1 MHQRIILLALLLSAI
16 IKVQAVPI
24 DSVLV
29 ETVKPNDSVNVNYSS
44 NQTFWG
50 FSLGYFPIWEE
61 DFESGGISTS
71 LYTENTIS
79 KLFKLGWSAQL
90 NLAFDGGGYMALY
103 GYLSYPL
110 KLGNDNLYIK
120 GGLGLATYTYLTP
133 VAYFKV
139 EYLLW
144 EFEKSAVSIS
154 VSETIPGIHEVFLS
168 PVISIGIL
176 F

>member
-50 FSLGYFPIWEE
+50 FSLGYFPICEE
-61 DFESGGISTS
+61 EFESGGISTS

-139 EYLLW
+139 EYFLW

-154 VSETIPGIHEVFLS
+154 VSETIPEIHEVFLP

>member
-1 MHQRIILLALLLSAI
+1 MRQRIILLALLLSAI

-29 ETVKPNDSVNVNYSS
+29 KTVKPNDSVNVNYSS

-50 FSLGYFPIWEE
+50 FSLSYFPICEE
-61 DFESGGISTS
+61 EFESGGISTS

-110 KLGNDNLYIK
+110 KLGNDN
-120 GGLGLATYTYLTP
+120 
-133 VAYFKV
+133 
-139 EYLLW
+139 
-144 EFEKSAVSIS
+144 
-154 VSETIPGIHEVFLS
+154 
-168 PVISIGIL
+168 
-176 F
+176 